1 MNKDMCNI
9 IMTNIVTKMTNIVKL
24 ALKYYLRAY
33 IFFVISRL
41 IKIKI
46 GTELAETKVC

>member
-1 MNKDMCNI
+1 MCDI

-33 IFFVISRL
+33 ILFVISRL
-41 IKIKI
+41 KKMKI
-46 GTELAETKVC
+46 GTEIAGIKVCQIY